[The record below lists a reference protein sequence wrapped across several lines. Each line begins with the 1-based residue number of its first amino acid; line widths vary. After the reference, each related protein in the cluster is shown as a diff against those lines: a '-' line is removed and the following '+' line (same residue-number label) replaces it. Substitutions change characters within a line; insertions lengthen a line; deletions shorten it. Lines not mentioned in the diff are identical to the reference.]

1 MNALPSKLNIDSGL
15 IKRIYRTRFSVLLV
29 HILDEVLV
37 LVDVV
42 VYVKEFAGNDHG
54 DGSYREICDNS
65 GI

>member
-42 VYVKEFAGNDHG
+42 VYVKEFAGDDHA
-54 DGSYREICDNS
+54 DCSRREVVE
-65 GI
+65 GAP